1 MYPITLPTG
10 SQAVIREMTGT
21 EEEILTNQRLIR
33 NGDGINQVLKNC
45 LVSIGEN
52 EAPNMRDVL
61 DLLAGDRLFLLLKLR
76 QVSLGDTLDIESQCT
91 NPTCRQKIAVE
102 VDLNGVEHT
111 TYSLEREFTTTL
123 PRSQK
128 SVTFTHLDGHKEKRL
143 AALKEA
149 GPTEAML
156 IRIKDIDGKPP
167 SKKVMREM
175 SLADRNALRK
185 AMQEVDAGPDTRVE
199 LECDACGQH
208 QITRIEAEPAFLFP
222 GLHF

>member
-10 SQAVIREMTGT
+10 TQASIREMTGT

-45 LVSIGEN
+45 LVSLGET
-52 EAPNMRDVL
+52 EKPGMSDVL

-76 QVSLGDTLDIESQCT
+76 QVSLGDSLDIESQCT

-102 VDLNGVEHT
+102 VDLNEVEHT
-111 TYSLEREFTTTL
+111 TYSQDREFTTTL
-123 PRSQK
+123 PRSK
-128 SVTFTHLDGHKEKRL
+128 SVITFTHLDGHKEKRL
-143 AALKEA
+143 AALKDA

-156 IRIKDIDGKPP
+156 IRTKTIGDKPP
-167 SKKVMREM
+167 NKKIMREM
-175 SLADRNALRK
+175 SLGDRNALRK